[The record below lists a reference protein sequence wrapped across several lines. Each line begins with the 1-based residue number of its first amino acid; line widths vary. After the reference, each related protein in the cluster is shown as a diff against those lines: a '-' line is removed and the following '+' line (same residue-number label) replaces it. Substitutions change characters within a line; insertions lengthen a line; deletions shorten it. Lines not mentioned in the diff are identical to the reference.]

1 MRKAMKSMLEFW
13 NPVKQ
18 FCRMRTISEQVLM
31 MLISLLSGIL
41 CYLVGNSV
49 KIYAAVDI
57 YDFMKDVLG
66 DFITVLALFVSFTV
80 GYLSILITSS
90 SENVNALKQD
100 ESKEFF
106 DENGRPYTLYQILMT
121 EITYTVLV
129 EISVLLVCVIEKFL
143 INCFMSQVLKIF
155 CSINVSLFVYVLLLI
170 LVDVKNLYFSFWK
183 SK

>member
-1 MRKAMKSMLEFW
+1 MRKAIKSMLEFFE
-13 NPVKQ
+13 PVKK
-18 FCRMRTISEQVLM
+18 FCRMRTIPEQVMM
-31 MLISLLSGIL
+31 MLIPLSSGIF
-41 CYLVGNSV
+41 CYLLGNSV

-100 ESKEFF
+100 ESKVFF
-106 DENGRPYTLYQILMT
+106 DEKGKPYTLYQILMT

-129 EISVLLVCVIEKFL
+129 EITVLLVCVIEKFI
-143 INCFMSQVLKIF
+143 INCFTSQVLKIF
-155 CSINVSLFVYVLLLI
+155 CSINVSLFVYILLLI

-183 SK
+183 SE